1 MQASRCHQQGFTIV
15 ELITV
20 MILIGTLAAFAVPR
34 LGGITGFSGA
44 GYAADV
50 RGALAHARRTAVASR
65 RHVCVTVASD
75 KISLTM
81 DPGDPDSGAH
91 PACNAANVVGLP
103 GGDPTGVLMVPNN
116 VTVASTQAAFSFTP
130 KGEASADATIST
142 GGESINVIA
151 LTGAIE

>member
-1 MQASRCHQQGFTIV
+1 MEAGRCHQQGFTIV

-20 MILIGTLAAFAVPR
+20 MILIGILAAFAVPR
-34 LGGITGFSGA
+34 LGEITGFSGA
-44 GYAADV
+44 GYATDV

-75 KISLTM
+75 RVSLSM
-81 DPGDPDSGAH
+81 DTGDPDTGAH
-91 PACNAANVVGLP
+91 PSCNAANVVGLP
-103 GGDPTGVLMVPNN
+103 GGDSSGVLMAPNN

-130 KGEASADATIST
+130 KGEASVDVTIST
-142 GGESINVIA
+142 GGESVKVIA